1 MMKRLD
7 GNGEPLYN
15 VSIFLNKDTD
25 KFNKF
30 CLVNTHGHPCRRI
43 GPRPPPPS
51 LRDLARGASLKMICS
66 KDFFSDPTIGSIFS
80 KQELE
85 LWMKSTLKNGSPQV
99 LLRNMTWL

>member
-1 MMKRLD
+1 
-7 GNGEPLYN
+7 
-15 VSIFLNKDTD
+15 
-25 KFNKF
+25 
-30 CLVNTHGHPCRRI
+30 
-43 GPRPPPPS
+43 
-51 LRDLARGASLKMICS
+51 MICS